1 MVDKSIEDNIL
12 LNYDFFLIEQ
22 AILYDEIKEIVDDKI
37 NKYKNNYKAYY
48 SHDLDEKNKIA
59 YEKALEEIEKIKT
72 DLSKIS
78 ELLEIFGV
86 LTQKM
91 ISEDLEILEILKIQN
106 KELKTALNN
115 TENTESASKP
125 LKENYKHEYKSNFLM
140 LFTKVI
146 FAVIIL
152 VIAYI
157 QIKNRRL

>member
-1 MVDKSIEDNIL
+1 MADKNIEDNIL
-12 LNYDFFLIEQ
+12 LNYEGFLIEQ
-22 AILYDEIKEIVDDKI
+22 AIFFDEVKEIVNDRI
-37 NKYKNNYKAYY
+37 NTYKNNYKAYY
-48 SHDLDEKNKIA
+48 SHDLDEKNKLA
-59 YEKALEEIEKIKT
+59 YDKALEEIEKIKT
-72 DLSKIS
+72 DLSKTS
-78 ELLEIFGV
+78 EFLEIFGV

-91 ISEDLEILEILKIQN
+91 IAEDVEILEILKIQN
-106 KELKTALNN
+106 KEFKTALNN

-157 QIKNRRL
+157 QIKNRQL